1 MNIINKVKDYFN
13 NLDKI
18 GVLNL
23 IKWSLLGLA
32 LISMIFV
39 DDKFIG
45 VKGTAIVIF
54 AILFDNFSVN
64 TGLTLFFIFS
74 YAFDN
79 KLFTNS
85 ILSFVFFKF
94 SY

>member
-54 AILFDNFSVN
+54 AILFWASLVA
-64 TGLTLFFIFS
+64 FIVMAIIVHFKKKKIKKNKS
-74 YAFDN
+74 Y
-79 KLFTNS
+79 
-85 ILSFVFFKF
+85 
-94 SY
+94 